1 MPVVG
6 AKIDLARFHAELQER
21 DTVAAC
27 ASLFKKAVAP
37 FGFVSFA
44 YGEIDLAD
52 RKRSAMFWIDWPGGW
67 VKQYVETGF
76 TEHDP
81 VLNALNHFRKAFT
94 WSDIVRDRR
103 FSNLNPRALAVVKE
117 NDWAEG
123 LVVPVSRGGAIFGV
137 VSLLGRSG
145 ALPPPLRS
153 QLCVV
158 CECFVTRVR
167 ALCGKHEFP
176 IPPAGLSPRQVAAV
190 KLVATGLSDADI
202 ARALGVSR
210 STAHKHVEAARKRLN
225 AKTRAHMAALAVC
238 LGIAAAA

>member
-1 MPVVG
+1 MPRVG
-6 AKIDLARFHAELQER
+6 AKLDLAVFHAELQER

-27 ASLFKKAVAP
+27 ASLFKKTVAP
-37 FGFVSFA
+37 FGFISFA

-52 RKRSAMFWIDWPGGW
+52 RMRSVMFWIDWPEGW
-67 VKQYVETGF
+67 VKEYVKTGF
-76 TEHDP
+76 TEQDP
-81 VLNALNHFRKAFT
+81 VLNALNHYRKAFT
-94 WSDIVRDRR
+94 WSDIVKDRR
-103 FSNLNPRALAVVKE
+103 FSNLNPRALAVTKE

-123 LVVPVSRGGAIFGV
+123 LVVPVSRGGSIYGV

-158 CECFVTRVR
+158 SECFVTRVR
-167 ALCGKHEFP
+167 ALAGTCEFP
-176 IPPAGLSPRQVAAV
+176 VAPAGLSDRQVAAV
-190 KLVATGLSDADI
+190 KLVATGSSDASI

-210 STAHKHVEAARKRLN
+210 STAHKHVEGARKRLN